1 MHLRPFALER
11 YFAEYEFSARYLL
24 SSSDCDGLVQRD
36 LLNLA
41 DDETR
46 ALWDDLTLGYTES
59 RGHPLL
65 RAEIARLYAGIAAD
79 DCLVV
84 VPEEGIFLALHA
96 ILQAGDHVVCTFP
109 GYQSLYEIAR
119 GLGCEVTP
127 WQPDEAAGW
136 QFDPD
141 TLAQLLRP
149 NTKLIVVNFPHNP
162 TGALPG
168 RADFHRIVELAR
180 RHNAYLFSD
189 EMYRWLEYDPADRL
203 PAACE
208 VYEKGVTLFGM
219 SKTFGMAGVR
229 IGWVVTQDRDLFARM
244 ANLKD
249 YTTICGSAPGEILA
263 LIGLRAKA
271 TLVARHLARIDRN
284 LGLLDDFFR
293 RYGEWLTWV
302 KPRAG
307 TIGFPRLLGAP
318 EAEAFCRKL
327 VTETSIMLLPSTVY
341 DYGNRHVRLGFGREN
356 LPEALARLTDY
367 LDSR

>member
-1 MHLRPFALER
+1 M
-11 YFAEYEFSARYLL
+11 
-24 SSSDCDGLVQRD
+24 
-36 LLNLA
+36 
-41 DDETR
+41 
-46 ALWDDLTLGYTES
+46 
-59 RGHPLL
+59 
-65 RAEIARLYAGIAAD
+65 
-79 DCLVV
+79 
-84 VPEEGIFLALHA
+84 
-96 ILQAGDHVVCTFP
+96 LQV
-109 GYQSLYEIAR
+109 
-119 GLGCEVTP
+119 
-127 WQPDEAAGW
+127 
-136 QFDPD
+136 
-141 TLAQLLRP
+141 LAQ
-149 NTKLIVVNFPHNP
+149 
-162 TGALPG
+162 
-168 RADFHRIVELAR
+168 
-180 RHNAYLFSD
+180 
-189 EMYRWLEYDPADRL
+189 
-203 PAACE
+203 
-208 VYEKGVTLFGM
+208 
-219 SKTFGMAGVR
+219 
-229 IGWVVTQDRDLFARM
+229 
-244 ANLKD
+244 KD